1 MQSKNKKSP
10 TVAEAE
16 YIRLVAVQPCSVC
29 DQGGG
34 EAAPSEVHE
43 IEQGNWWGGEAAPSE
58 VHESEQGNWGLSI
71 ALCAGCHRGA
81 FNGLHG
87 QMRMW
92 KLKKLDEQGALAIT
106 IRRVFTSA
114 PSLARARAHLES
126 R

>member
-43 IEQGNWWGGEAAPSE
+43 IEQGNWW
-58 VHESEQGNWGLSI
+58 LSI

>member
-1 MQSKNKKSP
+1 MQNKNKPAPNK
-10 TVAEAE
+10 AEAE
-16 YIRLVAVQPCSVC
+16 YIRLVAIQPCSVC
-29 DQGGG
+29 DEGGG

-43 IEQGNWWGGEAAPSE
+43 IEQGNWW
-58 VHESEQGNWGLSI
+58 LSI

-114 PSLARARAHLES
+114 PSLARARAHLEG
-126 R
+126 RR

>member
-1 MQSKNKKSP
+1 VQSKNKKAP

-16 YIRLVAVQPCSVC
+16 YIRYVAQQPCSVC

-34 EAAPSEVHE
+34 EAVPSEVHE
-43 IEQGNWWGGEAAPSE
+43 IEQGNWW
-58 VHESEQGNWGLSI
+58 LSI
-71 ALCAGCHRGA
+71 ALCGDCHRGS

-106 IRRVFTSA
+106 IRRVFEHSGR
-114 PSLARARAHLES
+114 LA
-126 R
+126 